1 MEWDLAITC
10 MNPYL
15 DWESCSRSDRRYPA
29 SEDSIGLVHPH
40 FELYIREYYS
50 THFEERK
57 NNDIMKEKESSTANT
72 QSIAIQTPPTSR
84 NF

>member
-29 SEDSIGLVHPH
+29 NEDSIGLVHPH